1 MFKEIKV
8 KLENLDREL
17 ETIKSEIQKVTLKN
31 QHSRFVNEQNGN
43 ARLRQ
48 W

>member
-17 ETIKSEIQKVTLKN
+17 ETIKSENPKSDIKKIM
-31 QHSRFVNEQNGN
+31 
-43 ARLRQ
+43 
-48 W
+48 